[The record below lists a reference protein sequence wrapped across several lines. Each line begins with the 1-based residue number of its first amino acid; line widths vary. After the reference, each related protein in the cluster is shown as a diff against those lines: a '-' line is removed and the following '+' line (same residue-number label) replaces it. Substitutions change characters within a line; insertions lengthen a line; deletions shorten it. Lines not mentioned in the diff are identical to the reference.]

1 MIDLETVSIDIDPS
15 LFINTNV
22 FIPSEIAF
30 SFILFNHA
38 FSTLSYLMQNCTVDT
53 VE

>member
-30 SFILFNHA
+30 LYFI
-38 FSTLSYLMQNCTVDT
+38 
-53 VE
+53 

>member
-30 SFILFNHA
+30 SFILFKSCFLNFILFNA
-38 FSTLSYLMQNCTVDT
+38 ELYC
-53 VE
+53 